1 MYIIYMDRKTRLT
14 AIQKQLLNDINKSK
28 ILDPIDIPD
37 ELQIS
42 LIDVKKL
49 KEYND
54 IHKKIVIILTN
65 NNIEP
70 HEIFNMIETYDGKH
84 PIYNKLKNFLILR
97 NICILKK
104 IKGTE
109 KWKANVNKI
118 MDILKTKYKCPKKI
132 NMIDILENSVMDLLI
147 KDVKMFDILQ
157 CRIELD
163 GSNNLKSLNMNN
175 LEDQKYIVSKL
186 LENGCIKI

>member
-1 MYIIYMDRKTRLT
+1 MFIIDMDKKNRLT
-14 AIQKQLLNDINKSK
+14 PIQKQLLDYINKSK

-42 LIDVKKL
+42 LIDIKKL

-84 PIYNKLKNFLILR
+84 PIYNKLKNFLILI

>member
-1 MYIIYMDRKTRLT
+1 MDRKTRLT